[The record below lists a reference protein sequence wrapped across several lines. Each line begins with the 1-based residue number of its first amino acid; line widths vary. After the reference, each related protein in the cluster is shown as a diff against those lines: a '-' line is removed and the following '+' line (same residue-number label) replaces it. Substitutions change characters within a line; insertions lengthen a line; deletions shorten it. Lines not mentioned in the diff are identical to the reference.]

1 MLSPILFV
9 IVLEALSREFRDSL
23 PWEVLYADDLVIMA
37 ETMEELSIKLENW
50 KSGMEAKGLRVNTK
64 KTKVMISH
72 PDAGPVYKSG
82 KYPCGVCSK
91 GVRSNSIL
99 CTSCKQWVHARCS
112 GIRGNLSK
120 VKDFV
125 CSSCTQQIKEC
136 EPEKVTI
143 GNSSC
148 GFAVLL
154 SW

>member
-1 MLSPILFV
+1 
-9 IVLEALSREFRDSL
+9 
-23 PWEVLYADDLVIMA
+23 MA
-37 ETMEELSIKLENW
+37 ETMVELSIKLENW

-91 GVRSNSIL
+91 GVGRNSIQ

-143 GNSSC
+143 GNSSYVVSQFC
-148 GFAVLL
+148 YLGDML
-154 SW
+154 SAGGGSEASSITRTWCA

>member
-9 IVLEALSREFRDSL
+9 IVLEALSQEFRGSL

-82 KYPCGVCSK
+82 KYPCGVYLK
-91 GVRSNSIL
+91 GV
-99 CTSCKQWVHARCS
+99 
-112 GIRGNLSK
+112 
-120 VKDFV
+120 
-125 CSSCTQQIKEC
+125 
-136 EPEKVTI
+136 
-143 GNSSC
+143 
-148 GFAVLL
+148 
-154 SW
+154 